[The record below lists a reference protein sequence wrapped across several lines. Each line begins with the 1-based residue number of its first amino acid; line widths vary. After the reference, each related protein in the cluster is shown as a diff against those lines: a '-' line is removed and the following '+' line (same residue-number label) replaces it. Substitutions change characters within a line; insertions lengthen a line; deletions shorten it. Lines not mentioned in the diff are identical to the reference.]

1 MTKKPAPK
9 VKAKP
14 KKKHAGGRPR
24 TVIDVVELE
33 KLAAI
38 GCTHA
43 EIADWLYVSKRTLEY
58 WLASEDLCTVKNAE
72 TGKPE
77 QLTLRAIADRGYA
90 RMRISI
96 RREQLKLL
104 MAGNATM
111 AVWLGKQVL
120 GQKDHIEQEVKIE
133 GGTPR
138 ITLEELLSTYRKAG
152 K

>member
-1 MTKKPAPK
+1 LGNSQA
-9 VKAKP
+9 VKLP
-14 KKKHAGGRPR
+14 KKQGRPPLP
-24 TVIDVVELE
+24 VNAPLISG
-33 KLAAI
+33 LAAI
-38 GCTHA
+38 GATHN
-43 EIADWLYVSKRTLEY
+43 EIADFLHVSKRTLEY
-58 WLASEDLCTVKNAE
+58 WLADEKTLHAVTNKKTKV
-72 TGKPE
+72 TE
-77 QLTLRAIADRGYA
+77 QLTLRAIMDRGYA

-138 ITLEELLSTYRKAG
+138 ITLEELLSTYRRVDK
-152 K
+152 